1 MSMHRI
7 GEPAGPGTASADS
20 SIRAPRAPTLITS
33 VQRALRLLEEVG
45 SHAHGATAKQLA
57 RAAGLPL
64 GTTYHLLRTL
74 THEGYLRREDGRFH
88 YGAAVD
94 RIGHATD
101 RQSDRTDLHERMEEL
116 RDELGAA
123 VYYAVYEDGEVRVV
137 DVASGP
143 AQPQVEEWADFRATA
158 HAHAI
163 GLCLL
168 SQLGTEERLDHL
180 SRYRPA
186 ALTPSTSDGVRA
198 VLRRLELVRPTVP
211 VLERQEYALGT
222 VCAAVPITVGS
233 VVATMAISLPL
244 EQGERLGPVAARL
257 RSLVGAMFPVFPA
270 VAGSAG
276 AAACPGLAGFVR

>member
-1 MSMHRI
+1 M
-7 GEPAGPGTASADS
+7 
-20 SIRAPRAPTLITS
+20 
-33 VQRALRLLEEVG
+33 QRALRLLEAVG

-88 YGAAVD
+88 YGASVD

-101 RQSDRTDLHERMEEL
+101 RQSDRSELRGRMEEL

-137 DVASGP
+137 DVASGA

-168 SQLGTEERLDHL
+168 SQLGAEERLDHL

-186 ALTPSTSDGVRA
+186 GLTPSTSDGVRA
-198 VLRRLELVRPTVP
+198 VLRRLELVRPTMP

-244 EQGERLGPVAARL
+244 EHGDRLGPAAARL

-270 VAGSAG
+270 CA
-276 AAACPGLAGFVR
+276 R

>member
-1 MSMHRI
+1 MSMHRT
-7 GEPAGPGTASADS
+7 GRPAGRTTAPAADGA
-20 SIRAPRAPTLITS
+20 IRAPRAPTLITS

-45 SHAHGATAKQLA
+45 SHVHGATAKQLA
-57 RAAGLPL
+57 RSAGLPL

-74 THEGYLRREDGRFH
+74 AHEGYLRREDGRFY
-88 YGAAVD
+88 YGDSVGGISRAD
-94 RIGHATD
+94 T
-101 RQSDRTDLHERMEEL
+101 RQSERVRLHGRMEEL

-123 VYYAVYEDGEVRVV
+123 VYYAVYQDGEVRLV
-137 DVASGP
+137 DVVSGTG
-143 AQPQVEEWADFRATA
+143 QPQVEEWADFRATA

-168 SQLGTEERLDHL
+168 SQLGAEERLDHL

-186 ALTPSTSDGVRA
+186 ALTPSTSGDVRT
-198 VLRRLELVRPTVP
+198 VLRRLERVRPTMP

-244 EQGERLGPVAARL
+244 EQGDRLGPAAARL
-257 RSLVGAMFPVFPA
+257 RCLVGAMFPA
-270 VAGSAG
+270 
-276 AAACPGLAGFVR
+276 FVRGGGGGAVG